1 MPRKKKTEQPPVDQ
15 EPKQP
20 EKQPVEAAF
29 APAEVAEHSNPIV
42 ADPEAKPPVQRTR
55 KKAAVPKAKPAA
67 DPAVQGEEIAPG
79 DSTPRSEE
87 KQPVRRTRKKTAAP
101 KAQQPEQAEDE
112 AVADPTPDA
121 PPAQAEAL
129 SEDASPKPAAKRPR
143 KRTVKQP
150 DPEQEA
156 PSSAEQEGAPS
167 PQQEQPPVAEQ
178 EVPAEEP
185 SDAKSSAENLPV
197 PGHATTEIEAS
208 VPPIYFKG
216 LLQERR
222 NFWMRLLVL
231 LLLGA
236 VLFASVM
243 VLIYRPTAYSEQTNS
258 VRFLYRADVNDTQI
272 AINGALLEGSYPGVC
287 AATSYSAT
295 GNTVAALIGDT
306 LYLIDGRKVTS
317 LRAGVADFLLSQ
329 NGKAVAYRTADN
341 QLYYAVIGRE
351 IETSLISPDS
361 RDTNYCLS
369 PDGKEFFYTYIRD
382 ESVYVDLYSRTNS
395 KPRLKA
401 FKGITPL
408 AVGDGCKYLYYR
420 DEQGNL
426 FYMEQR
432 SDTPFKLFSAELGAY
447 VLSFNRNFDE
457 VLIDSEAGTQ
467 LWRRGERVVMPDLKT
482 AERLTLLPNQR
493 VATRELASGMQYL
506 QNSFLKNY
514 YLKKGNDEGE
524 GGLILMYLNRKG
536 GLAVVSFVDA
546 QKSEPV
552 VTDKGVYFLVVE
564 KKAEG
569 EEMKHLY
576 RCPAGKS
583 EAERLS
589 WDVQEFCPNTDGS
602 RLLYT
607 DQHGALYAMKL
618 ESVPVRLSDTV
629 NAGSIRVTL
638 DDAFYY
644 YIGETLYTSDNGE
657 APRVLW
663 ESASPVT
670 ATDGHTAY
678 FLQLDADGTFSVYTN
693 HRNRR
698 HQELVATGISA
709 IS

>member
-15 EPKQP
+15 APIQP
-20 EKQPVEAAF
+20 EKQPAEAAF
-29 APAEVAEHSNPIV
+29 APTEAAEHGNPAV
-42 ADPEAKPPVQRTR
+42 TDPEAKVVVQRTR
-55 KKAAVPKAKPAA
+55 KKAAAPKAKPAA
-67 DPAVQGEEIAPG
+67 APAVQDGEIAPG
-79 DSTPRSEE
+79 DSTPVPEE
-87 KQPVRRTRKKTAAP
+87 KPPVRRTRKKTAAP
-101 KAQQPEQAEDE
+101 KAQQSEPTEGE

-121 PPAQAEAL
+121 PPAEPEAVPEEA
-129 SEDASPKPAAKRPR
+129 SERPAAKRPR

-150 DPEQEA
+150 DSGQEA
-156 PSSAEQEGAPS
+156 PSSAEQEAAPQK
-167 PQQEQPPVAEQ
+167 QQEQPPVAEQ

-185 SDAKSSAENLPV
+185 SNEKTPAENLPV
-197 PGHATTEIEAS
+197 PGHTAEIEAS

-222 NFWMRLLVL
+222 NFWVRLLVL

-236 VLFASVM
+236 VLFASVA
-243 VLIYRPTAYSEQTNS
+243 VLIYRPSAYSEQTNS
-258 VRFLYRADVNDTQI
+258 VRFLYRAAANDTQI

-287 AATSYSAT
+287 VETSYSAT

-317 LRAGVADFLLSQ
+317 LRAGVVDFLLSQ

-351 IETSLISPDS
+351 VETSLISPDS
-361 RDTNYCLS
+361 RDANYCLS

-382 ESVYVDLYSRTNS
+382 ESVYVDVYSRTNS

-408 AVGDGCKYLYYR
+408 AVGDGCDYLYYR

-426 FYMEQR
+426 FYMEQG

-447 VLSFNRNFDE
+447 ALSFNRDFDE

-482 AERLTLLPNQR
+482 AERLTLLSNQR
-493 VATRELASGMQYL
+493 VATRELVSGKQYL

-546 QKSEPV
+546 QKSAPV

-644 YIGETLYTSDNGE
+644 YIGETLYTSDNGDT
-657 APRVLW
+657 PRVLW
-663 ESASPVT
+663 ESAAPAT